1 MKSKDFGVIGGAI
14 VLAIISSIIISKFIF
29 VKHSTGQ
36 KVEVVP
42 IITSSFS
49 QPDSRY
55 FNSSAIDLTQF
66 ISIGN
71 SSNQNPFQQTSPST
85 P

>member
-14 VLAIISSIIISKFIF
+14 VLAIISSIIVSKFIF

-42 IITSSFS
+42 IITSTFS
-49 QPDSRY
+49 QPDSRF
-55 FNSSAIDLTQF
+55 FNPSAIDLTQF

-71 SSNQNPFQQTSPST
+71 SSNQNPFQQTGPST

>member
-1 MKSKDFGVIGGAI
+1 MKSRDFALIGGAI
-14 VLAIISSIIISKFIF
+14 VLAIISSVIVSKFIF

-42 IITSSFS
+42 IITSTFS
-49 QPDSRY
+49 QPDPRY
-55 FNSSAIDLTQF
+55 FNPSAIDLTQF

-71 SSNQNPFQQTSPST
+71 SSNQNPFQTSGTTT